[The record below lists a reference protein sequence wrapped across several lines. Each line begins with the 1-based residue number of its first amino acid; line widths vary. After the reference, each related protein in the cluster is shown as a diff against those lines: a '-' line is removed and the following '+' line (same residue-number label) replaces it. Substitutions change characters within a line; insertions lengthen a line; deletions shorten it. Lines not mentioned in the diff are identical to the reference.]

1 MVEALRRAQAM
12 EAHLSAWSSGRP
24 RARGR
29 RRGAPAVQA
38 EALLTALAD
47 DCLGLCVM
55 EAGARPLVMLAST
68 CRGARSMILR
78 TASGMR
84 ARALLALIITSRAPG
99 SAPVPL
105 CTLDSIPY
113 WR

>member
-12 EAHLSAWSSGRP
+12 ESYLSAWSSGRP
-24 RARGR
+24 PAREASAW
-29 RRGAPAVQA
+29 APQVQA

-68 CRGARSMILR
+68 CRGARSLLLPR
-78 TASGMR
+78 LHGMR
-84 ARALLALIITSRAPG
+84 ARALLALS
-99 SAPVPL
+99 V
-105 CTLDSIPY
+105 
-113 WR
+113 

>member
-12 EAHLSAWSSGRP
+12 EALFKRVVFWETACTRASAW
-24 RARGR
+24 
-29 RRGAPAVQA
+29 APQVQA

-68 CRGARSMILR
+68 CRGARRGRS
-78 TASGMR
+78 AV
-84 ARALLALIITSRAPG
+84 ITG
-99 SAPVPL
+99 SACQGCCGPIRRSSRHQTEAKDDV
-105 CTLDSIPY
+105 
-113 WR
+113 